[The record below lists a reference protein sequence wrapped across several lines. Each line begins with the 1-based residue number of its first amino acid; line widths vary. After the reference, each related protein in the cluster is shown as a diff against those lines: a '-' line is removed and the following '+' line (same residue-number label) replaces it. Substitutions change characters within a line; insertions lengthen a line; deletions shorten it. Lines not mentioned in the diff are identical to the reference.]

1 MLVMKQSATWSGFA
15 VVSYVIW
22 GIVHFQAAYAGYQ
35 HDFSLP
41 LSMAQGGVLQ
51 DAWNLA
57 FFAIFASAMAIVFNW
72 QNNRWGY
79 WINLGVVGMAEMG
92 FIFYVLVPG
101 HIPLWPGLLGP
112 VFWLSGLAFS
122 SLSLPPAGEFIECS
136 LNLD

>member
-1 MLVMKQSATWSGFA
+1 MLIMKQSATWSRLA

-22 GIVHFQAAYAGYQ
+22 GIAHFQVVYTVYRQ
-35 HDFSLP
+35 DFFLS
-41 LSMAQGGVLQ
+41 LSMAQGGALQ

-57 FFAIFASAMAIVFNW
+57 FFAIFASAMAIVFSW

-122 SLSLPPAGEFIECS
+122 SLSLPPAGEFIGCS